1 MDDKFKL
8 LIKMKNGDV
17 LEFITDKIT
26 IEKLMICIKRKDNLN
41 KETMFKVVGQPI
53 KISEIEDFKYMKVD
67 FAAGIF

>member
-1 MDDKFKL
+1 MHDKYKL
-8 LIKMKNGDV
+8 IIKMKSGDV

-26 IEKLMICIKRKDNLN
+26 IQKLMICIKRIDNLS

-53 KISEIEDFKYMKVD
+53 KISEIEDFKYMEVD